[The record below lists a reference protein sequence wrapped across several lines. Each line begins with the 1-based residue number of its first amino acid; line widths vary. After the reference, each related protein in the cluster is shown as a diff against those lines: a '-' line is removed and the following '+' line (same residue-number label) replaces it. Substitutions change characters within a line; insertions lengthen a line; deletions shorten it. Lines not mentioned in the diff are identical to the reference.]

1 MNQSQ
6 KPKWQE
12 EVEAILRKQ
21 VPQPELSFQIRRAR
35 DLIELLPEVE
45 VPSGD
50 TGEVVSIMLRLAS
63 EELRPL
69 AATYAGFQ
77 LGVAWERYQNANRA

>member
-1 MNQSQ
+1 MAKGNI
-6 KPKWQE
+6 PKWLEQVE
-12 EVEAILRKQ
+12 EILRKQ
-21 VPQPELSFQIRRAR
+21 FPRPELSFQIRRAR
-35 DLIELLPEVE
+35 ELIGLIPEVE

-50 TGEVVSIMLRLAS
+50 TGEVVAIILKLAS

-77 LGVAWERYQNANRA
+77 LGVAYERHQNANRA